1 MSKQYRINDMRKMET
16 SMNQDFDGLGNPQ
29 K

>member
-1 MSKQYRINDMRKMET
+1 MNKQYRINEMQKMET
-16 SMNQDFDGLGNPQ
+16 SMNQDLDGPGNPQ